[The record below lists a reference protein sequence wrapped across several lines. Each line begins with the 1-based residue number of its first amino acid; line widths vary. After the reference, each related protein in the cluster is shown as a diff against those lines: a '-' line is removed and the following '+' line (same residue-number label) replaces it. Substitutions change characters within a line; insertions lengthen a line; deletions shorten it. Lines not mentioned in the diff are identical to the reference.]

1 MRNSLPFA
9 NFIAKLRLEQLVEAT
24 ASRTDGRTD
33 GRADGTA
40 GAAFTSATSGVEAGL
55 LPAFRVVIGLELLL
69 SLIGIMIVAVVQT
82 HDVRLPLLLS
92 ILGLLL
98 LFGYLC
104 SDQLQRW
111 LGVFYLPMGLAG
123 SALLPLIERLLFI
136 RLWIEQNQMPVTEQ
150 VLSGAGW
157 RVLALLLIPLV
168 FLAWQYDF
176 QQVLLFAGSM
186 LVVDLALLMG
196 FFGPHSDF
204 RLQIVG
210 MVLGQSLIFIVV
222 GYIITRMMYAQR
234 EQRRVVNEAN
244 QQLAHYAA
252 TIEQLATSRERNR
265 LARELHDTLA
275 HSLSALA
282 VQLDAVDT
290 AWEIAPDDART
301 LLIKAIAQTRSGLT
315 ETRRALQALR
325 ASPLED
331 LGLRLAV
338 QTLAKSQAQRA
349 GWQLDLQ
356 VADDLEGLPPDLEQ
370 IVYRVAGE
378 ALSNVV
384 KHAAATQVQ
393 LTLGWV
399 GHDLELTLG
408 DNGVGFSAE
417 QAMPDRFG
425 LTGMSERAATVN
437 GTISV
442 KSQPDQG
449 TTVRFRVPNARI
461 GIADDDDR
469 PMPARQ

>member
-1 MRNSLPFA
+1 MYNEAMGYSLPFA
-9 NFIAKLRLEQLVEAT
+9 KFIAKLRLEQLVEA
-24 ASRTDGRTD
+24 AAGRLDG
-33 GRADGTA
+33 GAD
-40 GAAFTSATSGVEAGL
+40 SADSAIDPTVAGVEAGL

-69 SLIGIMIVAVVQT
+69 SLIGVTIVGLVRV
-82 HDVRLPLLLS
+82 HDVRLPLVLS

-98 LFGYLC
+98 LFSYLC
-104 SDQLQRW
+104 SEQLQRW
-111 LGVFYLPMGLAG
+111 LGALYLPLGLAV
-123 SALLPLIERLLFI
+123 SVLLPLIERLLFV
-136 RLWIEQNQMPVTEQ
+136 RLWIEQNSELITEQ

-168 FLAWQYDF
+168 FTAWQYDF
-176 QQVLLFAGSM
+176 QRVLLFAGSV
-186 LVVDLALLMG
+186 LVIDLAMLIG
-196 FFGPHSDF
+196 FFGLHSDL

-210 MVLGQSLIFIVV
+210 MVLGQSIIFIVV

-244 QQLAHYAA
+244 QQLTHYAT

-290 AWEIAPDDART
+290 AWEVAPADART
-301 LLIKAIAQTRSGLT
+301 LLIKAMAQTRSGLT
-315 ETRRALQALR
+315 ETRRALQSLR

-338 QTLAKSQAQRA
+338 QTLAKAQAQRT
-349 GWQLDLQ
+349 GWQLDLRL
-356 VADDLEGLPPDLEQ
+356 AEDLDGLPPDLEQ

-378 ALSNVV
+378 ALNNVV

-393 LTLGWV
+393 LSLKWTGN
-399 GHDLELTLG
+399 DLDLTLH
-408 DNGVGFSAE
+408 DNGIGFRPE
-417 QAMPDRFG
+417 QTPPDRFG
-425 LTGMSERAATVN
+425 LTGMRERAATVN
-437 GTISV
+437 GTLSV
-442 KSQPDQG
+442 ASQPEQG
-449 TTVRFRVPNARI
+449 TTVCFHVPGARI
-461 GIADDDDR
+461 GVADDDR
-469 PMPARQ
+469 PMTND